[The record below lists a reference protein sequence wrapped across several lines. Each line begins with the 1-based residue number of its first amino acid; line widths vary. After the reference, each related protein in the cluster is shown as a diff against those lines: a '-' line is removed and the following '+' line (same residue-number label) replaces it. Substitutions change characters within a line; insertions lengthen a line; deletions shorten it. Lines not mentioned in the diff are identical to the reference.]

1 MSGGGF
7 FALKGMPQ
15 DPTPRRMTVGRREER
30 SSVMPY
36 GAPDRRTMFTPDRIA
51 IEKLDGTLVAEGRAP
66 RDSFAGHQMN
76 TPWDPLQRAYFMMRR
91 VFSLDV
97 LACPRCGG
105 RLGVIATVQDPAV
118 VRTILAHRGRTK
130 ALDPS
135 GPAPSASAALT

>member
-1 MSGGGF
+1 
-7 FALKGMPQ
+7 
-15 DPTPRRMTVGRREER
+15 MTVWRREER

-91 VFSLDV
+91 VFALDV
-97 LACPRCGG
+97 LACPRLAVAWASSPPSRTRPSCA
-105 RLGVIATVQDPAV
+105 RSWPTAAARTPSTRPARPHPRPPPSRNPRRTVVP
-118 VRTILAHRGRTK
+118 RRC
-130 ALDPS
+130 P
-135 GPAPSASAALT
+135 